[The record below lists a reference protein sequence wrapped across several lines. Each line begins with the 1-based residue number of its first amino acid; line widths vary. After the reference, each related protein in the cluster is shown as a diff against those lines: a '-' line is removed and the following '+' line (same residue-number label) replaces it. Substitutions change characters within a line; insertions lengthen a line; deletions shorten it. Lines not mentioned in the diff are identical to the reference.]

1 MTASAARPVGL
12 LGSADVWDS
21 VTDKYE
27 LRRDEL
33 RLLEDACREMD
44 LIDRMTAELADRDF
58 FTVGSMGQPVVS
70 PLVAE
75 VRQHRMTLTSLL
87 RALKLPDDAGAAPAV
102 NQQRQAGNASWAS
115 RSRGA

>member
-1 MTASAARPVGL
+1 MMASQPVPDGL
-12 LGSADVWDS
+12 AGSADVWAKITES
-21 VTDKYE
+21 YE
-27 LRRDEL
+27 LRTDEL

-44 LIDRMTAELADRDF
+44 LIDRMHADLAVRDF
-58 FTVGSMGQPVVS
+58 FTVGSMGQPVMS

-75 VRQHRMTLTSLL
+75 IRQHRMVLASLL
-87 RALKLPDDAGAAPAV
+87 RALKLPDDAGAPAV